1 MTPTVQI
8 APELCQAVFNERIND
23 AVIDGWQLM
32 DAQLYDQ
39 ALKIYHQALNSAAL
53 LNSPERE
60 YVILNIIRDERFV
73 LQPLTQL
80 PRQEQDKWIEWLGKV
95 QQYALNLGEN
105 SSLALTRSGLSLDI
119 AQHLE
124 QVAKGYQILGR
135 TDLATIA
142 LQKATQAASQ
152 IPEAVNRANEF
163 IQLATQWLQFSDKAE
178 AQQAL
183 TQALAAVSQIPTD
196 DPYAQWNY
204 LYSIASLYIQVGEPQ
219 RALKLTENI
228 GSEYYPN
235 AIRQEVVRDA
245 VKRGDLHFA
254 QAVTAKIQG
263 AEYQANALVQM
274 AVYWATHHQVRRG
287 NRLFAQALKRV
298 AKDERAEALQS
309 TLIQTYQTSGQ
320 LTIALNAAQ
329 RLTQDEPK
337 ALALGVI
344 AVAYAKAK
352 QSQQMQ
358 QVLAQL
364 TGLIQSETAVNN
376 VGYVN
381 NILQAAVEA
390 EQYNLAIAIL
400 NVVQNNADFL
410 SKPGWYRQIVQAPLR
425 SQHLDKALE
434 LAKQIPNDV
443 WPEERN
449 SSLQEIA
456 IAYANAKQWSQA
468 NEVVT
473 QIENTSFTP
482 YQVLTQAE
490 LAAIAPTPEQ
500 FTTLIQAAIAQAQ
513 ALEPIQQKALALAAI
528 ASAYLRSGN
537 EEQTQSFLQQ
547 AIQKLQQVEDEEYRG
562 RLLSQITDYLIQKR
576 QYTAALTIA
585 QANPVSYLRQ
595 SSYDT
600 IFQQALPAYGF
611 YVALQ
616 VVELDTIPDTQAT
629 KLLAIAKTY
638 AQLGRNEDAIVLLDR
653 AFEVAQKIADPES
666 RMIQVSEYTEVPD
679 ESDRAH
685 QYTRLVKQY
694 VALERPDKAQQ
705 VVEKAQDTS
714 LRDYLQAW
722 IHC

>member
-8 APELCQAVFNERIND
+8 APELCQAVFNEQIND

-39 ALKIYHQALNSAAL
+39 ALKIYHQALNSAAFL
-53 LNSPERE
+53 SGPERE

-105 SSLALTRSGLSLDI
+105 SSLAI

-124 QVAKGYQILGR
+124 PVAKGYQILGR
-135 TDLATIA
+135 TDLAAIA
-142 LQKATQAASQ
+142 LQQATQAAAK
-152 IPEAVNRANEF
+152 IPEVLNRANEL
-163 IQLATQWLQFSDKAE
+163 IQLATQWLQFPDKVE
-178 AQQAL
+178 AKQVL
-183 TQALAAVSQIPTD
+183 TQALAAVAQLPTD
-196 DPYAQWNY
+196 DPYSQWNY
-204 LYSIASLYIQVGEPQ
+204 LSSIASLYIQLSEPQ

-228 GSEYYPN
+228 TNEYYPN
-235 AIRQEVVRDA
+235 ATRQEVVRDA
-245 VKRGDLHFA
+245 VKRGDLQLA
-254 QAVTAKIQG
+254 QAVTAKIQV
-263 AEYQANALVQM
+263 AEYQANALVEM
-274 AVYWATHHQVRRG
+274 AVYWATHHQVQRG

-298 AKDERAEALQS
+298 AKDERKEALQS
-309 TLIQTYQTSGQ
+309 TLIQTYTTSGQ

-337 ALALGVI
+337 ALALGTI

-352 QSQQMQ
+352 QSQQVQ
-358 QVLAQL
+358 QILAQL
-364 TGLIQSETAVNN
+364 TGLIQSEAAVNN

-381 NILQAAVEA
+381 NILQAAVNA
-390 EQYNLAIAIL
+390 EQYDLAIAIL
-400 NVVQNNADFL
+400 NAVQNNADFT
-410 SKPGWYRQIVQAPLR
+410 SKPGWYRQIVQAALPHNR
-425 SQHLDKALE
+425 DEALE
-434 LAKQIPNDV
+434 LAKQIPHDI

-449 SSLQEIA
+449 VSLQEIA
-456 IAYANAKQWSQA
+456 IAYANAQQWSQA

-473 QIENTSFTP
+473 QIENTTFTP

-513 ALEPIQQKALALAAI
+513 ALEPIKQKALALAAI
-528 ASAYLRSGN
+528 AQAYLRSGN
-537 EEQTQSFLQQ
+537 EQQTQSFLQQ
-547 AIQKLQQVEDEEYRG
+547 AIQTLQPIEDEEYRG

-595 SSYDT
+595 SSYDY
-600 IFQQALPAYGF
+600 IFRQALPSYGF

-616 VVELDTIPDTQAT
+616 VVELDSLPDTQAT

-638 AQLGRNEDAIVLLDR
+638 AQLQRHEDAIVLLER
-653 AFEVAQKIADPES
+653 AFEVAQKIADPET
-666 RMIQVSEYTEVPD
+666 RMIQVSEYSEVPD

-694 VALERPDKAQQ
+694 VALGRLDKAQQ
-705 VVEKAQDTS
+705 VVEKTQGTS

-722 IHC
+722 INC

>member
-8 APELCQAVFNERIND
+8 AAELCQAVFNERIND
-23 AVIDGWQLM
+23 AVIDGRQLM

-39 ALKIYHQALNSAAL
+39 ALKIYHQALESAAL
-53 LNSPERE
+53 LSAPERE
-60 YVILNIIRDERFV
+60 YVILNIIRDERFA

-105 SSLALTRSGLSLDI
+105 SSLTI

-124 QVAKGYQILGR
+124 QVAKGYQTLGR
-135 TDLATIA
+135 TDLAAIA
-142 LQKATQAASQ
+142 LQQATQAAAK
-152 IPEAVNRANEF
+152 IPEVLNRANEL

-178 AQQAL
+178 AKQAL
-183 TQALAAVSQIPTD
+183 TQALAAVAQIPTD
-196 DPYAQWNY
+196 DPYSQWNY
-204 LYSIASLYIQVGEPQ
+204 LSSIASLYIQLSEPQ
-219 RALKLTENI
+219 RALALTENI
-228 GSEYYPN
+228 TNEYYPN

-245 VKRGDLHFA
+245 VKRGDLQLA
-254 QAVTAKIQG
+254 QAIAAKIQV
-263 AEYQANALVQM
+263 AEYQANALVEM
-274 AVYWATHHQVRRG
+274 AIYWATHHQVRRG

-309 TLIQTYQTSGQ
+309 SVIQTYTTSDQ

-337 ALALGVI
+337 ALALGAI

-352 QSQQMQ
+352 QSQQVQ

-381 NILQAAVEA
+381 NILQAAVNA

-400 NVVQNNADFL
+400 NAVQNNADFL
-410 SKPGWYRQIVQAPLR
+410 SKPGWYRQIVQAALL
-425 SQHLDKALE
+425 QHLDEALQ
-434 LAKQIPNDV
+434 LAKQIPNDI

-456 IAYANAKQWSQA
+456 LAYANNKKWNQA
-468 NEVVT
+468 NDVVK
-473 QIENTSFTP
+473 QIENTTFTP
-482 YQVLTQAE
+482 YQLLTQAE
-490 LAAIAPTPEQ
+490 LAAIAPTSEQ
-500 FTTLIQAAIAQAQ
+500 FTSLIQAAIAQVQ
-513 ALEPIQQKALALAAI
+513 ALEPIEEKALALAAI
-528 ASAYLRSGN
+528 AQAYLRSGD

-547 AIQKLQQVEDEEYRG
+547 AIQTVQPIEDEEYRG
-562 RLLSQITDYLIQKR
+562 RLLNQIADYLIQKR
-576 QYTAALTIA
+576 QYTAAITIA
-585 QANPVSYLRQ
+585 QANPVSYLQQ
-595 SSYDT
+595 SSYSS

-616 VVELDTIPDTQAT
+616 VVELDSLPDTQAT

-638 AQLGRNEDAIVLLDR
+638 AQLQRNEDAIVLLDR
-653 AFEVAQKIADPES
+653 AFE
-666 RMIQVSEYTEVPD
+666 
-679 ESDRAH
+679 
-685 QYTRLVKQY
+685 
-694 VALERPDKAQQ
+694 
-705 VVEKAQDTS
+705 
-714 LRDYLQAW
+714 
-722 IHC
+722 